1 MSLPTESL
9 YDPTEN
15 VRYEPDE
22 SPEEIETRQIEEAD
36 TRRKLGVL
44 YETRSAF
51 IADGWKH
58 IEATLEQVAAAINNQ
73 LVSGASHDP
82 QDDAFKR
89 GQLKTIQWMRDWPSR
104 LDEEIDGI
112 KEQIAD

>member
-1 MSLPTESL
+1 MSFPSESL

-15 VRYEPDE
+15 PRYEPDE
-22 SPEEIETRQIEEAD
+22 SPEELETRKIEEMQIRED
-36 TRRKLGVL
+36 LRLL
-44 YETRSAF
+44 LETRTSFSAE
-51 IADGWKH
+51 GWKH
-58 IEATLEQVAAAINNQ
+58 IEATLEESAIAINNQ

-89 GQLKTIQWMRDWPSR
+89 GQLKTIQWIREWPSR